1 MVRVPKDY
9 TCFVICSLIVLLFF
23 GMVAVT
29 CTVKARKVSIKG
41 ARGTVSK
48 DFSHIA
54 CELKKMQQTG
64 KKRSGTYI
72 RIRIWF
78 GGTKQSCA
86 VNTLKSH
93 ISTMII
99 GVTEV
104 SFQTFIPSSS
114 TQSPTKCEL
123 MSLYGVLSC
132 SLFLLINNY
141 ILMGV

>member
-1 MVRVPKDY
+1 MN
-9 TCFVICSLIVLLFF
+9 
-23 GMVAVT
+23 
-29 CTVKARKVSIKG
+29 ARKVTIKSK
-41 ARGTVSK
+41 RGEVTK
-48 DFSHIA
+48 NFSHVA
-54 CELKKMQQTG
+54 CELKKMKQDS

-78 GGTKQSCA
+78 GGYKQSCA

-93 ISTMII
+93 ISNMII

-123 MSLYGVLSC
+123 NVVVWGSLLFSLS
-132 SLFLLINNY
+132 FN
-141 ILMGV
+141 

>member
-9 TCFVICSLIVLLFF
+9 ICFAICSLIVLLFF
-23 GMVAVT
+23 GIVAVT

-41 ARGTVSK
+41 VRGTVAK
-48 DFSHIA
+48 DFSHVA
-54 CELKKMQQTG
+54 CELKKMKQDS
-64 KKRSGTYI
+64 KKRTGTFI

-93 ISTMII
+93 IGNMII

-104 SFQTFIPSSS
+104 SFRTIIPSSS

>member
-1 MVRVPKDY
+1 MVRVPKDFI
-9 TCFVICSLIVLLFF
+9 CFAICSLISLFF

-41 ARGTVSK
+41 ARGTVVK
-48 DFSHIA
+48 DFSHVA

-93 ISTMII
+93 IGNMII

-104 SFQTFIPSSS
+104 SVRT
-114 TQSPTKCEL
+114 
-123 MSLYGVLSC
+123 
-132 SLFLLINNY
+132 
-141 ILMGV
+141 